1 MSAGQYEEEDKI
13 YYWRSILVSHGDV
26 LVAIQ
31 KETGHHRLVQTRAIF
46 MIKIKSWQYDSAWI
60 PISALPIGFINLW
73 PIIFVCLHLL
83 IFKLE

>member
-46 MIKIKSWQYDSAWI
+46 MIKIKS
-60 PISALPIGFINLW
+60 
-73 PIIFVCLHLL
+73 
-83 IFKLE
+83 